1 MKNRCRIGPGG
12 MQTMTN
18 FCVNQSHASSEQVYI
33 SRKWLEKMLK
43 WLKTRLILNLK
54 LNLTLG
60 RMMEVGGCQPRPIFT
75 QLKKEV

>member
-1 MKNRCRIGPGG
+1 MPR
-12 MQTMTN
+12 
-18 FCVNQSHASSEQVYI
+18 VNKYTFHESGL
-33 SRKWLEKMLK
+33 KKMLK